1 MSDRIL
7 KVNAYTTLDLL
18 DAQVEGHEF
27 EEDALAVLN
36 VTSARKNP
44 EHVQLQLELDNT
56 DLDSLPAHA
65 DEVRLSPDQ
74 AREVAAALE
83 DHAADVEAAED

>member
-7 KVNAYTTLDLL
+7 KVNAFTTLDLL

-36 VTSARKNP
+36 VTSVRTNP
-44 EHVQLQLELDNT
+44 KHVQLQLELDNT
-56 DLDSLPAHA
+56 DLDHLPAHA
-65 DEVRLSPDQ
+65 DEVWLSPDQ

-83 DHAADVEAAED
+83 DHAADVEAARD

>member
-7 KVNAYTTLDLL
+7 KVNAFTTLDLL
-18 DAQVEGHEF
+18 DGQAEGHEF

-36 VTSARKNP
+36 VTSARKDP

-74 AREVAAALE
+74 ARKVAAALE
-83 DHAADVEAAED
+83 DHAADVEAARD

>member
-1 MSDRIL
+1 MLSSSSWSWTCSGFFR
-7 KVNAYTTLDLL
+7 A
-18 DAQVEGHEF
+18 E
-27 EEDALAVLN
+27 
-36 VTSARKNP
+36 VTFNTARKNP

-56 DLDSLPAHA
+56 DLDTLPAHA